1 MWMAAGW
8 VNRNV
13 PIPDN
18 RALPAAT
25 GPVPGGALKRREF
38 LASSLAASALALGS
52 RVEAAPAGADP
63 ATGKPRQYYELRK
76 YDLQQGHQSQLTGKY
91 VADALIPALNKM
103 GIGPV
108 GAFNLFF
115 GEHTPILYLLLPANN
130 LDTLVNAELKLRQD
144 ENFLAAADAFWN
156 APESSPPFQHVES
169 SLLIAFESWPQLV
182 LPPPGKNGRRV
193 FQLRS
198 YISATNR
205 DHVRKV
211 KMVQSGESEIFAR
224 AGFWQVFF
232 GDALIGHDLPN
243 LTYMLSFSD
252 LTEVNDLWNKFFSD
266 PQWKKLAAMPE
277 FSFEPIVANVTSLIL
292 NPAPFSQI

>member
-1 MWMAAGW
+1 
-8 VNRNV
+8 
-13 PIPDN
+13 
-18 RALPAAT
+18 
-25 GPVPGGALKRREF
+25 LKRREF
-38 LASSLAASALALGS
+38 LASSLAASAFAFS
-52 RVEAAPAGADP
+52 TRANAAPAGSAS
-63 ATGKPRQYYELRK
+63 ASGKARQYYELRK
-76 YDLQQGHQSQLTGKY
+76 YDLQQGQQSQLTSHY
-91 VADALIPALNKM
+91 VAEALIPALNKL

-115 GEHTPILYLLLPANN
+115 GEKTPILYLLLPSN
-130 LDTLVNAELKLRQD
+130 DPGTLLNAELTLRHD
-144 ENFLAAADAFWN
+144 EHFLAAADAFWN

-182 LPPPGKNGRRV
+182 LPPPGKNGKRV

-205 DHVRKV
+205 DHVRKI
-211 KMVQSGESEIFAR
+211 KMVQSGESEIFER

-232 GDALIGHDLPN
+232 GDTLIGSDLPN

-252 LTEVNDLWNKFFSD
+252 LSEVNDLWNKFFSD

-277 FSFEPIVANVTSLIL
+277 YSFEPIVANVTSLIL
-292 NPAPFSQI
+292 NPAPYSQI